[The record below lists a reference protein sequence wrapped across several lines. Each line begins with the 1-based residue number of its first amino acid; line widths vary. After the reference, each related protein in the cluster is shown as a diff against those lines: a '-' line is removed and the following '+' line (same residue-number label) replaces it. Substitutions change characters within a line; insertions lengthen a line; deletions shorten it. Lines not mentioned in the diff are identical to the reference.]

1 LTRIEGKQSTT
12 DLKLTRYPRS
22 LAATRRGFSFCLA
35 VPIARLVDDADI
47 CRTSAT
53 ANADPESPCALVIEN
68 FVGQRKL
75 VEKNVWKKDSRGIFR
90 TERFVLMS
98 NREIVI
104 DLVGKLPE
112 DTPFE
117 EIAREI
123 ELLAGIQRARE
134 QARRREGI
142 PAEDARKLINKW
154 ASR

>member
-1 LTRIEGKQSTT
+1 
-12 DLKLTRYPRS
+12 
-22 LAATRRGFSFCLA
+22 
-35 VPIARLVDDADI
+35 
-47 CRTSAT
+47 
-53 ANADPESPCALVIEN
+53 
-68 FVGQRKL
+68 
-75 VEKNVWKKDSRGIFR
+75 
-90 TERFVLMS
+90 MS